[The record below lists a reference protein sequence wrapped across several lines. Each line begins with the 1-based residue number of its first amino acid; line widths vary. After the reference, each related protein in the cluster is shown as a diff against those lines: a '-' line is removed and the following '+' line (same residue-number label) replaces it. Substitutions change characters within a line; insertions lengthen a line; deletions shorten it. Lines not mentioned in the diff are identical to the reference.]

1 MANKMRF
8 MGVVCAAGVLIFA
21 GCGGGGSSSGGSGD
35 APKETGPIKLGVPL
49 GFTGPTAAV
58 GDWARMGVELSVKE
72 VNAAGGIDGRQVE
85 AVYVDTQADPTKAVT
100 AVNRLVSQDK
110 VDIIVGPMTSDETL
124 ATLPISTKANVAS
137 INGSGSA
144 ITPQVAPMSFALLM
158 NAEHQAQKM
167 VEVAATKYSAKKIGT
182 LNYSQTQ
189 GKVAA
194 EAFNK
199 AIADKGL
206 TKTATEEY
214 DVPVTDL
221 APQLLKLR
229 ASSPDAIV
237 AFVQTGTD
245 AGRIAIGLR
254 ELGWDVPVVSS
265 YGSTFAAQAIGVGGP
280 DTFKQIK
287 SVTWSAFSA
296 CSASDI
302 LPKSAKFIKDVES
315 NFEAKRTERAAFDY
329 VAAYRDALFLLK
341 AGIEGAKSTDG
352 DKVAKWLESDGAK
365 AAPKLPLVHQGYA
378 MSATNHFLMDTS
390 SLTLVDSGEQVEK
403 HIQHRL
409 ECS

>member
-1 MANKMRF
+1 MSKRMRIWGTACVA
-8 MGVVCAAGVLIFA
+8 GVVMVA
-21 GCGGGGSSSGGSGD
+21 GCSGGGNGDSGD
-35 APKETGPIKLGVPL
+35 AAKETGPIKLGVPL

-72 VNAAGGIDGRQVE
+72 VNAAGGIAGRQVE

-100 AVNRLVSQDK
+100 AMNRLVSQDK

-124 ATLPISTKANVAS
+124 ATLPITTKARIAS

-144 ITPQVAPMSFALLM
+144 ITPKVAPLSFALLM
-158 NAEHQAQKM
+158 NAEHQAEKM
-167 VEVAATKYSAKKIGT
+167 VEVAATKYQAKKVAT

-194 EAFNK
+194 GAFDK
-199 AIADKGL
+199 AIASKGL
-206 TKTATEEY
+206 TKTGGEEY

-229 ASSPDAIV
+229 AGDPDAIV

-245 AGRIAIGLR
+245 AGRLAIALR
-254 ELGWDVPVVSS
+254 QLHWDVPVVSS

-280 DTFKQIK
+280 DTFTQIK

-296 CSASDI
+296 CAAADV
-302 LPKSAKFIKDVES
+302 PVKTAQFIKDVQGS
-315 NFEAKRTERAAFDY
+315 FDAKRTEHAAFDY

-341 AGIEGAKSTDG
+341 AGIEGSKSTEG
-352 DKVAKWLESDGAK
+352 DKVAKWLETDGAK
-365 AAPKLPLVHQGYA
+365 AAPSLPLVHQGYA
-378 MSATNHFLMDTS
+378 MSQTNHFLMDTS
-390 SLTLVDSGEQVEK
+390 SLTLVDAGVEAQK
-403 HIQHRL
+403 HIQLRL